1 MGVQIDEVR
10 QNAAALVWYLRR
22 PSLHRE
28 MLRRLVRN
36 STGGRRSISQLRRE
50 RDEARQW
57 CREVQS
63 EFTTIA
69 ATLGVPEELESVA
82 TLHPRAWAE
91 AQRTAARCTVPMGG
105 PGHLDVIYHFV
116 RHLQPKTVVETG
128 VAFGWSSLT
137 ILLALECSGQ
147 GRLLSVDMPYRNQ
160 QNDAWVGCVVPQH
173 LRRRWKLLRQPDRDA
188 LPRLVKVMPTID
200 FAHYDSDKTYE
211 GRMFAYRLL
220 YHHLGE
226 RGVLMSDDIDDNSAF
241 RDFAREQCLQSLVI
255 RRPDDRFAGILQKR
269 VEARR

>member
-36 STGGRRSISQLRRE
+36 STGGRRPTSSLLRE
-50 RDEARQW
+50 RDEATRW
-57 CREVQS
+57 CRDVQTD
-63 EFTTIA
+63 FATIA
-69 ATLGVPEELESVA
+69 AALGVPEELESVA
-82 TLHPRAWAE
+82 ALNPRAWVQ
-91 AQRTAARCTVPMGG
+91 AQRTAERCTVPMGG
-105 PGHLDVIYHFV
+105 PGHLDVIYHLA

-128 VAFGWSSLT
+128 VAFGWSSLA
-137 ILLALECSGQ
+137 ILLALERSGS
-147 GRLLSVDMPYRNQ
+147 GRLLSVDMPYRTY

-173 LRRRWKLLRQPDRDA
+173 LRGRWKLLRQPDRDA
-188 LPRLVKVMPTID
+188 LPRVVKVVPTID
-200 FAHYDSDKTYE
+200 LAHYDSDKTYE
-211 GRMFAYRLL
+211 GRMFAYSLL
-220 YHHLGE
+220 YRHLSKG
-226 RGVLMSDDIDDNSAF
+226 GVLMSDDIDDNCAF
-241 RDFAREQCLQSLVI
+241 RDFAREEGLQPFVI